1 MTRDMDL
8 LLVENNYTLYMLT
21 KETRPLFERER
32 DWIGF
37 AYHIFTEHLF
47 EYYFFSFSITF
58 RVGLPESPKM
68 RCLKARLTVPCHV
81 VSMVKRFPDLLSDVN
96 FVHIW
101 SEMMIAMGGFNT
113 FTLKVGTRG

>member
-1 MTRDMDL
+1 MDL

-37 AYHIFTEHLF
+37 AYHIFREHLF